1 MGLLQVRVI
10 SLFLY
15 GWGEKPEMTAL
26 FQALSQAFGAD
37 AETGSL
43 TIIAILGGLGLLI
56 LLLRALSFL
65 TYGLNLS
72 PGFF

>member
-1 MGLLQVRVI
+1 MATLAKQAGSRKGNTVMQ
-10 SLFLY
+10 
-15 GWGEKPEMTAL
+15 EHCQTAL
-26 FQALSQAFGAD
+26 VQALSQAFGAD